1 MPVLHSSGTNS
12 SACTF
17 VVKGENLILFLFLLL
32 KDWGLTPWKI
42 WKNYYHQ
49 LCVVKGCFSSLSSS
63 VIFTVIH
70 FFITLALLWA
80 YVLEALLLLPVLL
93 LLLLLLL
100 SRSVCPTLSDPIDC
114 PRLLHPWDFPG
125 KSTGVGCHCLLRLLT
140 VN

>member
-100 SRSVCPTLSDPIDC
+100 SRFSRV
-114 PRLLHPWDFPG
+114 RLLATP
-125 KSTGVGCHCLLRLLT
+125 
-140 VN
+140 